1 MLISKVYYP
10 EEHIEQVFDTPME
23 DKAIWSAFRQKYPIL
38 ATRGYFNIQSD
49 GTMWIKNIQWG
60 RKGAENVPS
69 IADVLG
75 AKDKIA
81 AEIEWEI

>member
-10 EEHIEQVFDTPME
+10 AEHIEHVFDTPVE
-23 DKAIWSAFRQKYPIL
+23 DKEVWFAFREKYPIL
-38 ATRGYFNIQSD
+38 ATKGYFNIQD
-49 GTMWIKNIQWG
+49 GVMQINNLKWG
-60 RKGAENVPS
+60 RKGAEDMPS

-81 AEIEWEI
+81 AEIDWDI